1 MKKVLFSFVF
11 AIIVVFVVPASAN
24 AAAKTINKTVIEGK
38 SCSVRTP
45 AVNKKISSVSV
56 SKKNKKYLTAKRS
69 KDKKSITLK
78 GVRAKS
84 SPVTV
89 TVKVGKKKYKYRV
102 TVAKAWTDSAAAPS
116 KPVSPTVKKYVNNGN
131 TCVCGGKWERVTFT
145 DTYKPSFWYLG
156 YAEELEDDK
165 PQTWD
170 KDPMTKDCY
179 YPLRVSAVEA
189 GYNYDRT
196 YQNHR
201 GYESSDIVALDK
213 GSIPKEYNGI
223 YILQGYVYNQTTP
236 GSLQWTT
243 DRGGQVARMS
253 VDNFEQTQVV
263 DTGFWKCSKCGAIR
277 Q

>member
-24 AAAKTINKTVIEGK
+24 AAAKTIKKTVVEGK

-45 AVNKKISSVSV
+45 AINRKISSVSV

-145 DTYKPSFWYLG
+145 DTYKPAFYYLG
-156 YAEELEDDK
+156 CVKQLEDDT
-165 PQTWD
+165 PQTWY
-170 KDPMTKDCY
+170 KEKESEDCY

-201 GYESSDIVALDK
+201 GYESSTDVALAM
-213 GSIPKEYNGI
+213 GAIPKTYNGV
-223 YILQGYVYNQTTP
+223 YVLQGDMYPLKTGV
-236 GSLQWTT
+236 QWTT